1 MTSLSS
7 DQTLEV
13 EGPGNGGNPPTWLSR
28 NRKRVWFGG
37 VALLACGVA
46 ALAVALVAVG
56 SNWLVSAAEGRK
68 NGEQENQPSARPEE
82 GAGEPVRVWVNTV
95 HPQHKPSRIVSV
107 QELAKVEA
115 FFSADLR
122 ARVAG
127 QVKTIYK
134 DMNNRVHAGEV
145 LVEIEA
151 PELKADVE
159 RKAAEIVQREKEVS
173 IAEEKA
179 KVAKAAE
186 DAAKETIELKNAAR
200 VEEQETRDLRKA
212 RYARY
217 KRLYES
223 GEKDGTKTITLE
235 ALEEV
240 GRDYQVSLA
249 ACARAEADVRKATA
263 EWRQMQV
270 TSAAALVD
278 IEHARAMV
286 EEARKE
292 RDYAQALA
300 DLALIRAPFDG
311 VIVERNV
318 DPGSFVH
325 NSTTA
330 GGGDPLVTVAR
341 TDILTV
347 SMKVPDNFA
356 PFVSLDTGAVLQ
368 LDQLPGVVLH
378 GKVTRFAPAIDQK
391 DRSMLVEVD
400 LFNGGPN
407 KYHRFLAKCLAD
419 HLAPLASASP
429 LESAVAAAAGN
440 EVWSHN
446 RKGVDDPLPLVPRI
460 TGRAE
465 ADQPLPVLPGM
476 SGQMRLLLKRFQ
488 NVYLLPTS
496 AVFSRGGKRYI
507 AEVVEGKVHFV
518 PVRVQVDDG
527 KWVKLSLI
535 RRPADDPNEDEVLTE
550 LAGSEEVITGGQG
563 ELEEGQPVHA
573 FLESP

>member
-1 MTSLSS
+1 
-7 DQTLEV
+7 
-13 EGPGNGGNPPTWLSR
+13 
-28 NRKRVWFGG
+28 VWSGIAG
-37 VALLACGVA
+37 LLVCGVVALAILGVHFHY
-46 ALAVALVAVG
+46 LL
-56 SNWLVSAAEGRK
+56 SAPEGLRS
-68 NGEQENQPSARPEE
+68 GEHENQPSAAHEE
-82 GAGEPVRVWVNTV
+82 GAGEPVRAWVNTV
-95 HPQHKPSRIVSV
+95 HPQHKPSRTVSV
-107 QELAKVEA
+107 QEIARVEA

-122 ARVAG
+122 SRVAG
-127 QVKTIYK
+127 QVKKIYK
-134 DMNNRVHAGEV
+134 DMHDRVHAGEV

-159 RKAAEIVQREKEVS
+159 RKAAEIVQREKEVR

-179 KVAKAAE
+179 NVAKAAE
-186 DAAKETIELKNAAR
+186 EAAKETIELKKAAR
-200 VEEQETRDLRKA
+200 IEEQETRDLRKA
-212 RYARY
+212 RYARFT
-217 KRLYES
+217 KLYES
-223 GEKDGTKTITLE
+223 GKKEDTKTVTLE

-249 ACARAEADVRKATA
+249 ACARAEADVRKAMA

-300 DLALIRAPFDG
+300 DLALITAPFDG

-356 PFVSLDTGAVLQ
+356 PFVSLDTEAVLR

-378 GKVTRFAPAIDQK
+378 GKVTRFSPAIDQK

-400 LFNGGPN
+400 LFNGRPD
-407 KYHRFLAKCLAD
+407 KYNRFLGKCLAD

-429 LESAVAAAAGN
+429 LESAIGAAAGN
-440 EVWSHN
+440 VAWSHN
-446 RKGVDDPLPLVPRI
+446 RKGVDDPLPLVPRV

-465 ADQPLPVLPGM
+465 ADQPLELLPGM

-507 AEVVEGKVHFV
+507 AEVVDGKVHFV

-527 KWVKLSLI
+527 KWMKLSLI
-535 RRPADDPNEDEVLTE
+535 RRQPDDPQEEETLSELT
-550 LAGSEEVITGGQG
+550 GSEEVVTGGQG
-563 ELEEGQPVHA
+563 ELEEGQAVNA